1 MDKLMGMG
9 LNDLETRQF
18 IEHCQSIKESY
29 EDNVVDFAESFI
41 VPAYI
46 SYASWILKD
55 AQRRGLKKLYFLN
68 RDCYIIWKIAEVLN
82 DGKIELEYLFLSR
95 SVLSVPFLRNGD
107 VNRLRLISGLSGEY
121 YVWKIK
127 DEDIAFRLNMTK
139 KELAE
144 EYSLKCGSAYGGSVA
159 EVDKFVEDIFAC
171 APLMK
176 KIKEEGDV
184 QFHLLKTYLHQSGIL
199 DSSETCGIVDI
210 GWTGTSRAM
219 LTTLLNE
226 MGICNPPL
234 WYYFGADDY
243 IRAGFLS
250 ALIKEAEGYDI
261 TTESSML
268 DKEWIGKKIADYAD
282 TEGRSMLGTAV
293 WGKLYDRDFV
303 IKSGV
308 RFDESVRFGEDTLFN
323 LNIWSKAV
331 SIKALHSNLYVHTV
345 DRTRRYELSAQE
357 IRQKIEALRMAYA
370 QLDDAFGSHTDTIRD
385 VNITLSLY
393 PLSKIIE
400 DDEEYMLLYKEYD
413 PNTSEQDFF
422 NDLRCSP
429 VIRAISE
436 AGIVA
441 SHYGLK
447 GLRQMFKSIS
457 QTYHNQIPLI
467 ICPFRMHRII
477 LWFLRHKMY
486 MYCAMIVML
495 SNSMRNYRV

>member
-1 MDKLMGMG
+1 MKGLAGKLSHMEKIWMDKLMGMG

-41 VPAYI
+41 APAYI

-95 SVLSVPFLRNGD
+95 RVLSVPFLRNGD

-199 DSSETCGIVDI
+199 DSSETCGIVEI

-234 WYYFGADDY
+234 WYYFGADDQSLPVKY
-243 IRAGFLS
+243 GQYVSFSGSKYKSEPIVPLLENYFSLCPYGSVRSFELS
-250 ALIKEAEGYDI
+250 SEGKVTPILSKKPAAKQVDIMETNIKVCEAIAKVFKELKISDKVA
-261 TTESSML
+261 
-268 DKEWIGKKIADYAD
+268 KEWCDISLYALGNYICKDIDYSVLINGKNYEGKPLVRQLRMKDIIRLCTIVPSDMDVLNVFYSFSFSTSKNFLKYRKKIY
-282 TEGRSMLGTAV
+282 
-293 WGKLYDRDFV
+293 
-303 IKSGV
+303 
-308 RFDESVRFGEDTLFN
+308 
-323 LNIWSKAV
+323 
-331 SIKALHSNLYVHTV
+331 
-345 DRTRRYELSAQE
+345 
-357 IRQKIEALRMAYA
+357 
-370 QLDDAFGSHTDTIRD
+370 
-385 VNITLSLY
+385 
-393 PLSKIIE
+393 KIIW
-400 DDEEYMLLYKEYD
+400 LVK
-413 PNTSEQDFF
+413 
-422 NDLRCSP
+422 
-429 VIRAISE
+429 
-436 AGIVA
+436 
-441 SHYGLK
+441 HYIH
-447 GLRQMFKSIS
+447 F
-457 QTYHNQIPLI
+457 
-467 ICPFRMHRII
+467 
-477 LWFLRHKMY
+477 
-486 MYCAMIVML
+486 
-495 SNSMRNYRV
+495 

>member
-1 MDKLMGMG
+1 MSPLISVIVPVYNKAS
-9 LNDLETRQF
+9 R
-18 IEHCQSIKESY
+18 IEACLQSILSQDFQDY
-29 EDNVVDFAESFI
+29 ELLVVDDGSTDGSEAICTRYAELNSDKIYYFR
-41 VPAYI
+41 
-46 SYASWILKD
+46 KD
-55 AQRRGLKKLYFLN
+55 NGGVSSA
-68 RDCYIIWKIAEVLN
+68 
-82 DGKIELEYLFLSR
+82 
-95 SVLSVPFLRNGD
+95 RNTGM
-107 VNRLRLISGLSGEY
+107 
-121 YVWKIK
+121 
-127 DEDIAFRLNMTK
+127 DIASGHYLCF
-139 KELAE
+139 
-144 EYSLKCGSAYGGSVA
+144 
-159 EVDKFVEDIFAC
+159 VD
-171 APLMK
+171 
-176 KIKEEGDV
+176 
-184 QFHLLKTYLHQSGIL
+184 
-199 DSSETCGIVDI
+199 
-210 GWTGTSRAM
+210 
-219 LTTLLNE
+219 
-226 MGICNPPL
+226 
-234 WYYFGADDY
+234 ADDY

-357 IRQKIEALRMAYA
+357 IRQKIEVLRMAYA

-400 DDEEYMLLYKEYD
+400 DDGEYMLLYKEYY

-495 SNSMRNYRV
+495 SNSMRNDRV